1 MVHNARYST
10 IKTLRTGRER
20 QMIALYDYD
29 PYTMGTTDRPELQLS
44 LRKGDLLKIYGTV
57 NTDGYY
63 VAVLNGRSFLPHTL
77 N

>member
-1 MVHNARYST
+1 MV
-10 IKTLRTGRER
+10 
-20 QMIALYDYD
+20 ALYDYD

-63 VAVLNGRSFLPHTL
+63 VAVLNGKIYSDFNPGLALLTVL
-77 N
+77 NLLFEILYL